1 MNHVHLDS
9 LHSNGIA
16 ATEGQMRYLGRVL
29 KSIHEVKLGFDFPSR
44 RFEVAF
50 DDKPDV
56 DPLDYTL
63 TFWQI

>member
-1 MNHVHLDS
+1 MQ
-9 LHSNGIA
+9 
-16 ATEGQMRYLGRVL
+16 ATEEQMRYLGRIL
-29 KSIHEVKLGFDFPSR
+29 KEIHDVKLGFNFPGR

-50 DDKPDV
+50 DDKPNK